1 LADVGVV
8 VQDVRDRLHGH
19 ASELSDIGHRRHGES
34 FLGGSRFAGRLIWRQ
49 STGGGTLGGGP
60 WTSSRR
66 EPCAGRRSRYIVSTR
81 RDISRRSE
89 SSRLEEPVTPTTDW
103 AFRASDVTK
112 VYPGGA

>member
-1 LADVGVV
+1 PCGVVHAVAELGDRREHARARLLADVGVV
-8 VQDVRDRLHGH
+8 VEDVRDRLHGH

-66 EPCAGRRSRYIVSTR
+66 EPCAGRRSRYIVSPR
-81 RDISRRSE
+81 
-89 SSRLEEPVTPTTDW
+89 
-103 AFRASDVTK
+103 
-112 VYPGGA
+112 